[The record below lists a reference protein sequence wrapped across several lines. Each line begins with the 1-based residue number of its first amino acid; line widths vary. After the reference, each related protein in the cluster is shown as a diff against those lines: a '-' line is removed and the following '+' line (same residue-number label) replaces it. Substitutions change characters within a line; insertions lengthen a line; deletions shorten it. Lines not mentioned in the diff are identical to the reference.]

1 MPDND
6 AFTLQKSGF
15 NAFLFAEVGIEQNG
29 STLTLLSTLARL
41 GKDPW
46 AQAAEWARMPKAAM
60 LDGLTQS
67 IARMPLGPGALA
79 DARATA
85 GRLAMLLPSQTGPAG
100 QAAARTIGG
109 MKMPEWVPVI
119 IFCVVIGLAIVAG
132 TFAAPTTTTTTVM
145 PAATPTVLPAAPS
158 TLMPAAPSMESRQ

>member
-1 MPDND
+1 MPDTD
-6 AFTLQKSGF
+6 AFALPNSGL

-29 STLTLLSTLARL
+29 SSLTLLSTLARL

-67 IARMPLGPGALA
+67 IARMPLGPIGLA
-79 DARATA
+79 DARVTA
-85 GRLAMLLPSQTGPAG
+85 GRLAMLLPRQAGPAG
-100 QAAARTIGG
+100 QTAARTVAG

-119 IFCVVIGLAIVAG
+119 IFCVVIGAAIVAG
-132 TFAAPTTTTTTVM
+132 TFAAPSTSAPSVAPSIASFAA
-145 PAATPTVLPAAPS
+145 PASVPAAPS
-158 TLMPAAPSMESRQ
+158 SESRQ

>member
-6 AFTLQKSGF
+6 AFALQKSGF

-60 LDGLTQS
+60 
-67 IARMPLGPGALA
+67 LGPGALA